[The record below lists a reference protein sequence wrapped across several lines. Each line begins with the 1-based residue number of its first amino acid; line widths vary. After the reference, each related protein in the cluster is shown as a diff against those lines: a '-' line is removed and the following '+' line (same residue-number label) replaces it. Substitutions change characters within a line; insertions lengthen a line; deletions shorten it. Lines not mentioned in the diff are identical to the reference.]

1 MTHNAIAFSSKIRAA
16 LAAAA
21 CLMAV
26 PAMAQDDTPVNKR
39 EPDLGNVASTPANDL
54 NLSKDEIPEILLRAV
69 EYPYDRQDLAS
80 CPEITAAI
88 AELDAY
94 LGPDFDIDTS
104 EQRRLSA
111 GRLAKS
117 ALGSLIPFRGIVR
130 ELTGAAGNQRDLE
143 EAIMAGAMRRGY
155 LKGIGDEM
163 GCPYPARPA
172 DPAIRAA
179 HLAKLQAEAEAKAEA
194 KEEDKRD

>member
-1 MTHNAIAFSSKIRAA
+1 MTHNAIAFSSKIKAA

-21 CLMAV
+21 CLTAV

-69 EYPYDRQDLAS
+69 EYPYDRQGLAS

-88 AELDAY
+88 AELDII
-94 LGPDFDIDTS
+94 LGPDFDINTS

-117 ALGSLIPFRGIVR
+117 PLGSLIPFRGLGR
-130 ELTGAAGNQRDLE
+130 ELAGRAGNQRRSE
-143 EAIMAGAMRRGY
+143 ERRVG
-155 LKGIGDEM
+155 
-163 GCPYPARPA
+163 
-172 DPAIRAA
+172 
-179 HLAKLQAEAEAKAEA
+179 
-194 KEEDKRD
+194 KE